1 MKKKKVEWLDIVVHL
16 ILLGIM
22 VCILYPMLHV
32 VAVSF
37 SDKYSV
43 MANKITIFPKGFSL
57 DSYRYVL
64 EDGRVLK
71 AFGYTVCYTALG
83 VVVNVVMTI
92 LMAYPLSKEYLVGR
106 AALIRLVMFT
116 MFFSGGMIP
125 TFLLVKE
132 LQLLDTVWSLVLPNA
147 IVTMH
152 LIIMINFYRSIP
164 QSLYEAACLDGASEF
179 LVLRKVVIPLSKA
192 SIASIALFCFMIYWN
207 DYYRPMLYLFDSD
220 KFPLQMVLREM
231 LLEATETTNPSA
243 SAQIMVANKAITPTG
258 VKNATMVISMVPVL
272 CIYPFAQKY
281 FVKGV
286 MIGSVKG

>member
-1 MKKKKVEWLDIVVHL
+1 MKKKKVEWLDVVIHL
-16 ILLGIM
+16 ILLVLM

-37 SDKYSV
+37 SNKYAV
-43 MANKITIFPKGFSL
+43 MANKISIFPKGFCL
-57 DSYRYVL
+57 DSYEYVL
-64 EDGRVLK
+64 EDGKVLK
-71 AFGYTVCYTALG
+71 AFGNTVCYTALG
-83 VVVNVVMTI
+83 VAVNVLMTI

-106 AALIRLVMFT
+106 AALIKLVMFT

-125 TFLLVKE
+125 TFLLVKQ
-132 LQLLDTVWSLVLPNA
+132 LHLLDTVWSLVLPNA

-192 SIASIALFCFMIYWN
+192 SIASIALFCFMINWN
-207 DYYRPMLYLFDSD
+207 DYYRPMLYLFDSN

-231 LLEATETTNPSA
+231 LLEAVETTNPS
-243 SAQIMVANKAITPTG
+243 SSSQIIIANRAITPAG

-272 CIYPFAQKY
+272 CVYPFAQKY